1 MSTKK
6 WTVLLAIL
14 VVGSLVLAACPAPEP
29 QVVEKIV
36 EQTVVVEKQVEVE
49 KTVVVE
55 KEVQVEV
62 TPTPGPQVRP
72 NVVRVNT
79 GVGDIPS
86 LDPNVAEDT
95 TSITLIDNS
104 FVGLTRLNEVTN
116 ELMPGMATDWAVSG
130 DGKVYTYTLRTDVP
144 WVKWDGEQVV
154 TVQDCTGND
163 RIVNAFD
170 FQYGILRA
178 LTPETASPY
187 AYVLAF
193 AIDGAADFNNGVITD
208 TATVGV
214 TAVDTT
220 TLQIKTLDA
229 VAYNPMIHGLWT
241 AYATPKWLIEGDD
254 CTEARAERWIEPGF
268 FQSYGPYTLKEWIH
282 DSTATLVK
290 NPFWPGSD
298 YVPQAQVDEIVFSML
313 DENAAMAEY
322 ETGNLDAVAVPLPDI
337 DRVKADPT
345 LSEQFVIAPQFCTY
359 YYGFNTTA
367 PFVDDPRMRRALSMS
382 LDRQDL
388 VDNVLKGGQIPAQ
401 WFARPGLVAAPTPE
415 EFPDLGIKF
424 DAAAAKAE
432 MDAYL
437 EEKGLTPDQ
446 LDITLMFNTVA
457 SHQKIAEWAQQQW
470 KQNLGIDVKLTNQ
483 EWKVYLETIKGL
495 DTPQLWRLGWC
506 LDYPDANNFTREV
519 MASNGSSNPTDEA
532 GVPAGGLMWK
542 NDQFEELVRQAAVEP
557 DLAKRT
563 ELYAQAEDI
572 LVNTDAAIIPI
583 YWYTRTTLT
592 QPWVNRTFSLGGHEF
607 YYNWSVS
614 QEE

>member
-1 MSTKK
+1 
-6 WTVLLAIL
+6 
-14 VVGSLVLAACPAPEP
+14 
-29 QVVEKIV
+29 
-36 EQTVVVEKQVEVE
+36 
-49 KTVVVE
+49 
-55 KEVQVEV
+55 
-62 TPTPGPQVRP
+62 
-72 NVVRVNT
+72 
-79 GVGDIPS
+79 
-86 LDPNVAEDT
+86 
-95 TSITLIDNS
+95 
-104 FVGLTRLNEVTN
+104 
-116 ELMPGMATDWAVSG
+116 
-130 DGKVYTYTLRTDVP
+130 
-144 WVKWDGEQVV
+144 
-154 TVQDCTGND
+154 
-163 RIVNAFD
+163 
-170 FQYGILRA
+170 
-178 LTPETASPY
+178 
-187 AYVLAF
+187 
-193 AIDGAADFNNGVITD
+193 
-208 TATVGV
+208 
-214 TAVDTT
+214 
-220 TLQIKTLDA
+220 
-229 VAYNPMIHGLWT
+229 MIHGLWT
-241 AYATPKWLIEGDD
+241 AYATPQWLIDGDD
-254 CTEARAERWIEPGF
+254 CTEARAERWIDPGF

-282 DSTATLVK
+282 DSTATIVK
-290 NPFWPGSD
+290 NPFWPGSE